1 MGPVLGHS
9 PACLLAAFKLEGS
22 KVMAANDKAPSRSG
36 MLASISLCGLLFI
49 LAFSE
54 LGHLAWAIPAMILFS
69 LAGLGL
75 LSALLSG
82 RHEATAPVVP

>member
-1 MGPVLGHS
+1 MFAYEKP
-9 PACLLAAFKLEGS
+9 
-22 KVMAANDKAPSRSG
+22 PSHFEIT
-36 MLASISLCGLLFI
+36 ASISLCGLLFI

-75 LSALLSG
+75 LSVLLSG
-82 RHEATAPVVP
+82 CDEATVRVAP

>member
-1 MGPVLGHS
+1 
-9 PACLLAAFKLEGS
+9 
-22 KVMAANDKAPSRSG
+22 MAANDEPLSCFEMS
-36 MLASISLCGLLFI
+36 ASISVCGLLFI

-82 RHEATAPVVP
+82 SEEATPVVP

>member
-1 MGPVLGHS
+1 
-9 PACLLAAFKLEGS
+9 
-22 KVMAANDKAPSRSG
+22 MAANDEPLSRFEMS
-36 MLASISLCGLLFI
+36 ASISVCGLLFI

-82 RHEATAPVVP
+82 SEEATAPVVP

>member
-1 MGPVLGHS
+1 MV
-9 PACLLAAFKLEGS
+9 
-22 KVMAANDKAPSRSG
+22 ANDKLLSRSE
-36 MLASISLCGLLFI
+36 MSASISLCGLLFI

-75 LSALLSG
+75 LSVLVSG
-82 RHEATAPVVP
+82 CDEATAAVAP

>member
-1 MGPVLGHS
+1 
-9 PACLLAAFKLEGS
+9 
-22 KVMAANDKAPSRSG
+22 MAANDEPLSCFEMS
-36 MLASISLCGLLFI
+36 ASISVCGL
-49 LAFSE
+49 FSE

-82 RHEATAPVVP
+82 SEEATPVVP

>member
-1 MGPVLGHS
+1 
-9 PACLLAAFKLEGS
+9 
-22 KVMAANDKAPSRSG
+22 MAANDKAPSRSG

-54 LGHLAWAIPAMILFS
+54 LGHLAWAIPAMIL
-69 LAGLGL
+69 GL
-75 LSALLSG
+75 LSALFSG